1 MKAHNEL
8 VHLINT
14 LPQTE
19 RHTQSE
25 KLAHKL
31 LLTHIA
37 TSLIIKK
44 QIKKTLLFNT

>member
-25 KLAHKL
+25 KLAHKRL
-31 LLTHIA
+31 VTHIA
-37 TSLIIKK
+37 TSLIIKN
-44 QIKKTLLFNT
+44 TLLFNT

>member
-14 LPQTE
+14 VPQTE

-31 LLTHIA
+31 LVTHIA
-37 TSLIIKK
+37 NAFSNYK
-44 QIKKTLLFNT
+44 